1 MKKVTL
7 IFAFI
12 LSFFLGAINTNAQ
25 SDPEEK
31 KAACIVACAGKL
43 AACLAGCS
51 SSWCNNLC
59 YDQYEFCCGAC
70 NIPD

>member
-12 LSFFLGAINTNAQ
+12 LSFFLGGINTNAQ

-43 AACLAGCS
+43 AACLAIMPHS
-51 SSWCNNLC
+51 VIC
-59 YDQYEFCCGAC
+59 YDDYSFCCSAC
-70 NIPD
+70 SIPD